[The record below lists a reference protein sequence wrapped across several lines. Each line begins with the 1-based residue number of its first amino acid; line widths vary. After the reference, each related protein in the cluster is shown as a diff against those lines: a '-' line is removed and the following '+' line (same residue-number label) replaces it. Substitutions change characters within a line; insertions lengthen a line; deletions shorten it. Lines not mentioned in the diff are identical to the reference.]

1 MWLFT
6 KYGFFSIACADKQ
19 GSETL
24 DPDTFMIRARSR
36 QHLVNLQERFKDIE
50 LFQVPI
56 IESREADYR
65 YRLVVSKALWI
76 QAVSALLEEQT
87 WRNFKNE
94 ATAFEKLKKLSS
106 GYVDS
111 LHRIWEVMFQFQID
125 ELPDRNDSKRV

>member
-19 GSETL
+19 GSKTL
-24 DPDTFMIRARSR
+24 DPDIFMIRARSR

-106 GYVDS
+106 GYADS